1 MPVISETG
9 IPRMNSFLHIIDS
22 LSAWT
27 GKAFAWCIV
36 VLTASTC
43 YEVFVRYVLNDPT
56 VWAFDMSVQMYGA
69 LFMMAG
75 AYALSQDAHVRGDVV
90 YRLLPIKMQA
100 SIDLILYIIFLG
112 PGAVALIYYGAG
124 FASDS
129 WRYNEVSWSSP
140 ARIQI
145 YFFKT
150 LIPISGALLLLQ
162 GFAEAARCVHCI
174 KHGFYPARLHD
185 VQETETMVMHERE
198 DLEHED
204 KSHEQGGATDCPDDA
219 GALYYRCAAR
229 LSDRLYADRNGVGFR
244 LLRLLRPPAHADDF
258 R

>member
-1 MPVISETG
+1 MTRI
-9 IPRMNSFLHIIDS
+9 LHFIDG

-36 VLTASTC
+36 ILTLSTC
-43 YEVFVRYVLNDPT
+43 YEVFVRYALNAPT

-90 YRLLPIKMQA
+90 YRLMPIKVQA
-100 SIDLILYIIFLG
+100 GVDLALYILFLA
-112 PGAVALIYYGAG
+112 PGAIALIYYGAG
-124 FASDS
+124 FAADS

-150 LIPISGALLLLQ
+150 LIPVAGTLVLLQ
-162 GFAEAARCVHCI
+162 GISEAARCVHCLR
-174 KHGFYPARLHD
+174 HGYWPPRLHD
-185 VQETETMVMHERE
+185 VQETETVMMHEQA
-198 DLEHED
+198 DLKHGE
-204 KSHEQGGATDCPDDA
+204 G
-219 GALYYRCAAR
+219 
-229 LSDRLYADRNGVGFR
+229 SDRS
-244 LLRLLRPPAHADDF
+244 
-258 R
+258 